1 MADGKIEEMANKSRN
16 ERRNG
21 KSENDEANEAK
32 IG

>member
-1 MADGKIEEMANKSRN
+1 MANKSRN

-32 IG
+32 IGWEASK